1 MNNSLKLGTLIITAL
16 LAACGGGGSGD
27 SSTAAAPPA
36 PSTPATPSTPSIPAA
51 PVTKAVSIQFAAVA
65 GSANTPVN
73 CASPISGLGST
84 PTDARLADLRVY
96 LTNVQ
101 LINDAGVAVPVTLA
115 TNEWQYTSGADSVA
129 LIDLEN
135 GQAGCSAE
143 GTAAIN
149 SVITGT
155 VPDGNYV
162 RVKATIG
169 VPEKLSHSDVMASSP
184 PLDIIAMG
192 WSWQAG
198 RKFAKI
204 EVNPVGGVTTTT
216 ATGSSTVSTFNLHQ
230 ASTDCTGRNDGTD
243 TCAKKNLAEFDLS
256 FNPTTQQIAID
267 LAALFS
273 ATNIRINQNDAIGC
287 MSATS
292 DLDCPTLFTKMGL
305 NLSTGG
311 QASSPQVVFRT
322 IAK

>member
-1 MNNSLKLGTLIITAL
+1 MNTPMKLGTLVITAV
-16 LAACGGGGSGD
+16 LAACGGGGGD
-27 SSTAAAPPA
+27 STTAVAPPA
-36 PSTPATPSTPSIPAA
+36 PVTPVTPATPVA
-51 PVTKAVSIQFAAVA
+51 KAVTIQFAAVA

-73 CASPISGLGST
+73 CTTPIAALGST
-84 PTDARLADLRVY
+84 PTEARLADLRIY

-101 LINDAGVAVPVTLA
+101 LVNDAGVAVPVTL
-115 TNEWQYTSGADSVA
+115 TSNEWQQTSGADSVA

-143 GTAAIN
+143 GTAATN
-149 SVITGT
+149 AVITGT
-155 VPDGNYV
+155 VPEGNYV

-169 VPEKLSHSDVMASSP
+169 VPEKLSHSDVMASAA
-184 PLDIIAMG
+184 PLDIMAMG

-204 EVNPVGGVTTTT
+204 EINPVGGVTTTS
-216 ATGSSTVSTFNLHQ
+216 ATGSSTVATYNLHQ

-243 TCAKKNLAEFDLS
+243 TCAKKNLAEFNLS
-256 FNPTTQQIAID
+256 FNATTQQVAID
-267 LAALFS
+267 LVELFGT
-273 ATNIRINQNDAIGC
+273 TNVRVNQNDAIGC